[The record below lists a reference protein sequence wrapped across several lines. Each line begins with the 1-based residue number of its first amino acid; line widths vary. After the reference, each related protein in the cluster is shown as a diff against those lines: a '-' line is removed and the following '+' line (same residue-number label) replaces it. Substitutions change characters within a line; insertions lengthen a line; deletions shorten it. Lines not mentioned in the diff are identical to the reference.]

1 MMNYRLTFNIDLK
14 SMAECFQNSTEAI
27 FKQTSYV
34 PSSCQM
40 ISRISRDLF
49 FGSVSVSC

>member
-1 MMNYRLTFNIDLK
+1 MKNTLTFNLNLK
-14 SMAECFQNSTEAI
+14 RMAESFQNSTEAI

-34 PSSCQM
+34 PSSCQR